1 VADINPED
9 MAIIVYT
16 SGTTGQPKG
25 AMISHHNILALLRGS
40 QDLIPTDVDDVS
52 YNFLPMAH
60 VAERI
65 MGFYL
70 RIDSGIACAYAS
82 SVSAVLE
89 EIKDVR
95 PTVFGSVPRIF
106 EKAYAKMMG
115 EVAKAPPGKQKIFRW
130 AESVGRDVVR
140 KWQNGESIPL
150 TLQIK
155 YKLVDRLVFSKIRE
169 VFGGRVKFFITGA
182 APIALEI
189 LEFFWAAGFP
199 IYEIYGMTEATIT
212 THANRPGAVRL
223 GTVGKRM
230 PFIEERLADDG
241 EILLRGPTVF
251 QGYYKNPAATAEA
264 INPEGWLQTGD
275 IGRFDPDGFLR
286 IVDRKKHIIIT
297 AGGKNITPANI
308 EQEIKG
314 REPLISQVH
323 AHGDRRAYLTAL
335 VTVHPMEAIDWA
347 KGKGL
352 VKDPAKADAILAELV
367 SNPLARPEG
376 LAELMQT
383 VTSQPEVQQRIVN
396 AVRGA
401 NTTLS
406 KVETIKKIY
415 IHDRDFSLEEDE
427 VTPTMKVKRKEV
439 EKKYLPI
446 FDRLYTEKGF
456 GLTVE
461 SEDLRGA

>member
-1 VADINPED
+1 
-9 MAIIVYT
+9 
-16 SGTTGQPKG
+16 
-25 AMISHHNILALLRGS
+25 
-40 QDLIPTDVDDVS
+40 
-52 YNFLPMAH
+52 
-60 VAERI
+60 
-65 MGFYL
+65 
-70 RIDSGIACAYAS
+70 
-82 SVSAVLE
+82 
-89 EIKDVR
+89 
-95 PTVFGSVPRIF
+95 
-106 EKAYAKMMG
+106 
-115 EVAKAPPGKQKIFRW
+115 
-130 AESVGRDVVR
+130 
-140 KWQNGESIPL
+140 
-150 TLQIK
+150 
-155 YKLVDRLVFSKIRE
+155 
-169 VFGGRVKFFITGA
+169 
-182 APIALEI
+182 
-189 LEFFWAAGFP
+189 
-199 IYEIYGMTEATIT
+199 
-212 THANRPGAVRL
+212 
-223 GTVGKRM
+223 
-230 PFIEERLADDG
+230 
-241 EILLRGPTVF
+241 
-251 QGYYKNPAATAEA
+251 
-264 INPEGWLQTGD
+264 
-275 IGRFDPDGFLR
+275 LR